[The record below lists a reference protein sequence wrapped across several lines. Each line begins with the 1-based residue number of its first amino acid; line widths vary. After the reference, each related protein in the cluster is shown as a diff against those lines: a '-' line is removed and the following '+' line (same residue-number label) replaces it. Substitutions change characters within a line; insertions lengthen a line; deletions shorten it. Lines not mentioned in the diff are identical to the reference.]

1 MEPVRDHNG
10 HIVIEVGVGQLEFGQ
25 YPSILMTP
33 ALGSCVGL
41 TLWDPTRQR
50 GALAHIMLPST
61 GDSAMNGDPTRFATV
76 AVPMLVDKLVRL
88 GSPLKRLQAKL
99 AGGSAMFRG
108 DSGMAT
114 IGQRN
119 VTEVKAQLARYG
131 IRPVAEDTGGSHA
144 RTIEL
149 HLDTGL
155 LVVRSYLYGL
165 REL

>member
-1 MEPVRDHNG
+1 MEPVSDRDHY
-10 HIVIEVGVGQLEFGQ
+10 IEIGVGKLAFGQ

-41 TLWDPTRQR
+41 TLWDPVRQR
-50 GALAHIMLPST
+50 GAMAHVMLPSRA
-61 GDSAMNGDPTRFATV
+61 DSAMKGDETRFATI
-76 AVPMLVDKLVRL
+76 AVPMLVDKLVRM
-88 GSPLKRLQAKL
+88 GSPVKRLKAKL

-108 DSGMAT
+108 DSGMAS
-114 IGQRN
+114 IGERN
-119 VTEVKAQLARYG
+119 VAEVKSQLARYG

-155 LVVRSYLYGL
+155 LVVRSYLYGI

>member
-1 MEPVRDHNG
+1 MEPVREPSV
-10 HIVIEVGVGQLEFGQ
+10 HIIEVGVGQLDFGQ
-25 YPSILMTP
+25 YPSVLMTP

-50 GALAHIMLPST
+50 GGMAHIMLPSK
-61 GDSAMNGDPTRFATV
+61 GDSVMKGDVTRFATV

-88 GSPLKRLQAKL
+88 GCPVKRLQAKL

-108 DSGMAT
+108 DSNMAN

-119 VTEVKAQLARYG
+119 VAEVKAQLERYG

-155 LVVRSYLYGL
+155 LIVRSYLYGL

>member
-1 MEPVRDHNG
+1 MHV
-10 HIVIEVGVGQLEFGQ
+10 VEVGVGKLEFGQ

-41 TLWDPTRQR
+41 TLWDPMKQR
-50 GALAHIMLPST
+50 GGMAHVMLPT
-61 GDSAMNGDPTRFATV
+61 QGDSAMKGDATRFATV
-76 AVPMLVDKLVRL
+76 AVPMLVDKLVRM
-88 GSPLKRLQAKL
+88 GSPIKRLQAKL

-108 DSGMAT
+108 DSNMAS
-114 IGQRN
+114 IGARN
-119 VTEVKAQLARYG
+119 AAEVKEQLSRYG

-155 LVVRSYLYGL
+155 LVVRSYLYGI

>member
-1 MEPVRDHNG
+1 
-10 HIVIEVGVGQLEFGQ
+10 
-25 YPSILMTP
+25 MTP
-33 ALGSCVGL
+33 ALGSCVGV
-41 TLWDPTRQR
+41 TLWDPAKER
-50 GALAHIMLPST
+50 GAMAHVMLPSP
-61 GDSAMNGDPTRFATV
+61 GDSAMHGESTRFAAI

-88 GSPLKRLQAKL
+88 GSPVKRLEAKL

-108 DSGMAT
+108 DSSMAS

-119 VTEVKAQLARYG
+119 VAEVKAQLSRYG

-155 LVVRSYLYGL
+155 LLVRSYLYGM